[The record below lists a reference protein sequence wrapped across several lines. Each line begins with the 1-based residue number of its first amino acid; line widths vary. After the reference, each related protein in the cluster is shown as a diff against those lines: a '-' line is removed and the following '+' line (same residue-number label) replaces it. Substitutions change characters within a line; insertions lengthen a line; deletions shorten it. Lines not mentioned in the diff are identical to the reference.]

1 MKNYINM
8 ADIVEPEKLNIIE
21 IYEQE
26 DSFITEVI
34 VRGKILKYNTQSKRQ
49 LWQAVGLEHIEPELL
64 DYIDSLPAGSI
75 FYDIGASTGIFSI
88 YARNSGLNV
97 YAFEPEAQNFSL
109 LEKNNYLNFNNSQG
123 SLATFNI
130 ALADTVGIGKM
141 YIASY
146 EAAGHMKI
154 LDKPKKVMEEQEFQ
168 PSYIQNVL
176 RYDLDYFIQKFNMPH
191 PEHLKIDVDGSELLL
206 IEGAKNTL
214 KNSKTRS
221 IFIELVEDCEH
232 SVKIKTILA
241 SIQFKEKLKTE
252 VQNYSGLYNY
262 IFEKHDS

>member
-1 MKNYINM
+1 MKNYINI
-8 ADIVEPEKLNIIE
+8 ADIVEPEKLHIIE
-21 IYEQE
+21 SYQE
-26 DSFITEVI
+26 EAFITEVI
-34 VRGKILKYNTQSKRQ
+34 VRGKILKYNTQSRRQ
-49 LWQAVGLEHIEPELL
+49 LWQSVGLEYIEPELL

-75 FYDIGASTGIFSI
+75 FYDIGASTGVFSI

-109 LEKNNYLNFNNSQG
+109 LEKNNYLNSKNLQG

-130 ALADTVGIGKM
+130 ALADTVGVGKM

-176 RYDLDYFIQKFNMPH
+176 RYALDYFIQEFNLPH

-214 KNSKTRS
+214 KNSKTKS
-221 IFIELVEDCEH
+221 IFIELVENCEQ
-232 SVKIKTILA
+232 SKKIKDILA
-241 SIQFKEKLKTE
+241 SIQFKEISKNA
-252 VQNYSGLYNY
+252 VQNYAGLHNY
-262 IFEKHDS
+262 VFERKK